1 MFRPIAPHDPSL
13 GFGNNRNTFMNAR
26 PAYRTQFN
34 GGSRIW
40 NYNGNRD
47 WDHDGDR
54 GRRHDR
60 DHDGDRDRFRGRE
73 RGFHNRYL
81 YSYPATF
88 GYIYPYYIGPGFYDG
103 SEYDNSGYDQ
113 NNAASGSYDQGAGY
127 QAENPNGDY
136 GEPGGGSYGEPVEQ
150 PQPYPEPQAVEP
162 APNGHFTVS
171 GMDAASE
178 YTIEGPITVIF
189 KGGRAPAKMQNYM
202 LTAKTLTDLD
212 ADHYEKIPLD
222 QVDLAATAETNR
234 ANGVDFQVPGPAQY

>member
-1 MFRPIAPHDPSL
+1 
-13 GFGNNRNTFMNAR
+13 MNAR